1 MERPYQDKAILK
13 TRARRTVQVRLPHS
27 EGITHVPGGGEKKN
41 GARLHTRGAADSW
54 DGKRHMRPCS
64 LELCFT
70 WFGCLQTEIAA
81 AVFWAPDTAK
91 WLTWLFHLPQVSFFF
106 FFFFVWILTKCGCLL
121 VGEELTFA
129 TGHCRITLGG
139 HGEGA
144 FSDYR

>member
-27 EGITHVPGGGEKKN
+27 EGITHVPGGGEKRMVQDCTHVEQLTAEMASDTCVHAVWSCASPGLGVYRQKWQQ
-41 GARLHTRGAADSW
+41 L
-54 DGKRHMRPCS
+54 CS
-64 LELCFT
+64 ELPTQPSGSHGSSTFHR
-70 WFGCLQTEIAA
+70 CL
-81 AVFWAPDTAK
+81 
-91 WLTWLFHLPQVSFFF
+91 SFFF
-106 FFFFVWILTKCGCLL
+106 FWILTKCGRLL